1 MAVNENE
8 SNQAPHSGR
17 SKRGLLPKL
26 GAALNFLI
34 SLIAVPVISYFYSRH
49 GRLRRRRPA
58 AAVVHEPS
66 RTTHPGGSRREFLL
80 KIGAALNLLAATL
93 IGIPIIGYLLS
104 SFRSK
109 TRPGAWI
116 DLGMLET
123 FPENQ
128 TRLATFRNPYTRP
141 WDGAT
146 ADIPC
151 WVRRVGG
158 EQFQVFAINCTH
170 LGCPV
175 RWFQESRLFMCP
187 CHGGVFYED
196 GSHAAGPP
204 PRGLFEYKYKV
215 ENGQLWI
222 EGGHLPTLSEPT

>member
-1 MAVNENE
+1 MAVNQHE
-8 SNQAPHSGR
+8 SN
-17 SKRGLLPKL
+17 
-26 GAALNFLI
+26 
-34 SLIAVPVISYFYSRH
+34 
-49 GRLRRRRPA
+49 
-58 AAVVHEPS
+58 
-66 RTTHPGGSRREFLL
+66 RTIHFVRSRRGFLL
-80 KIGAALNLLAATL
+80 KLGAALNLLAAAL
-93 IGIPIIGYLLS
+93 IGIPVIGFLLS
-104 SFRSK
+104 SFRRRI
-109 TRPGAWI
+109 RPEAWI
-116 DLGMLET
+116 ALGQVET

-141 WDGAT
+141 WDGTT

-151 WVRRVGG
+151 WVRRTGG

-204 PRGLFEYKYKV
+204 PRGLYEYRYKV
-215 ENGQLWI
+215 EDGQLWI
-222 EGGHLPTLSEPT
+222 EGGHLPTLAQPT